1 MGVATIGL
9 VRAGTVAD
17 LRQRGCLVVAAEGQ
31 TLALFMNGDQVYAVD
46 NRCPHM
52 GFPLSKGSIKAGIL
66 TCHWHHARF
75 DMASGGTF
83 DPWADDV
90 RVFPVRVEEGVIWVD
105 PGGAP
110 KDWAAYWRGR
120 LRDGLEQDLNLI
132 TIKAIL
138 SLLDLGVPPSE
149 MLATGADFGARYR
162 AQGWGQGL
170 TIMTALA
177 NILPALAAD
186 DRPLALYH
194 GLVRVAEDS
203 AGRAPRF
210 DLDPLPVAADSAPAP
225 LDRLKAW
232 LRGFVEVRDAE
243 GAERA
248 LRTALAQ
255 GASPAQAS
263 EILLAAATD
272 HVYIDVGH
280 PVDFVNKAFELLDLI
295 GWHKADA
302 VLPSL
307 ISGIARARR
316 SEEMNAWRHPIDLI
330 ELMDVALAA
339 APPQQV
345 GARWRGFDA
354 LIETLLADDPAATL
368 RALNMALGDGAAYVD
383 VAQAV
388 AYAAA
393 LRVARFHTSNEFSD
407 WDTVLHSFTYANA
420 IHQSMHRA
428 PSPDLL
434 RGVYHG
440 AMSIYLDRF
449 LNTPSAR
456 LPDERSVRDLP
467 RDAEGLL
474 AELLSLMDKQQ
485 QVNPAGAVVYR
496 YLSLGHP
503 PARLLAALGHALL
516 REDTLF
522 HTYQMLEAGYRQ
534 YASLAASRPDLA
546 PHVLVAVARYL
557 AAHSPTSRAML
568 QTARIATRLHRGD
581 DLTSEVDG

>member
-1 MGVATIGL
+1 MGVATLGL
-9 VRAGTVAD
+9 VRAGTVED

-31 TLALFMNGDQVYAVD
+31 TLAVFMDGGRIYAVD

-52 GFPLSKGSIKAGIL
+52 GFPLSKGSVRAGIL

-90 RVFPVRVEEGVIWVD
+90 RVFPVRVEDGVIWVD
-105 PGGAP
+105 PNGAP

-132 TIKAIL
+132 SIKAIL
-138 SLLDLGVPPSE
+138 SLLDLGVSPAE
-149 MLATGADFGARYR
+149 ILAAGADFGARYR

-210 DLDPLPVAADSAPAP
+210 DLDPLPKAADGAPVS
-225 LDRLKAW
+225 LDRLKTW

-248 LRTALAQ
+248 LRSALAQ
-255 GASPAQAS
+255 GASSAQAS
-263 EILLAAATD
+263 DMLLAAATD

-280 PVDFVNKAFELLDLI
+280 PVDFINKAFELLELI
-295 GWHKADA
+295 GWSQADA

-307 ISGIARARR
+307 IGGIARARR

-330 ELMDVALAA
+330 GLMDDALAA
-339 APPQQV
+339 APSEQATA
-345 GARWRGFDA
+345 GWRGFDA
-354 LIETLLADDPAATL
+354 LVETLLADDPAAALT
-368 RALNMALGDGAAYVD
+368 ALNAALGDGATYVD
-383 VAQAV
+383 LAQAV

-420 IHQSMHRA
+420 VHQSMRRL

-440 AMSIYLDRF
+440 AMSVYLDRF
-449 LNTPSAR
+449 LNTPAAR

-467 RDAEGLL
+467 RDAEALL
-474 AELLSLMDKQQ
+474 AELLNRMDRQQ
-485 QVNPAGAVVYR
+485 QVNPAGAVVFR

-534 YASLAASRPDLA
+534 YAGLATARPDLA
-546 PHVLVAVARYL
+546 PQVLVAVARYL
-557 AAHSPTSRAML
+557 AAHSPTARAML

-581 DLTSEVDG
+581 DLTSEADV